1 MYPMR
6 RPVLPVSGERSDH
19 LYVPVALVRQ
29 IEGYLG
35 DRPASDTRASD
46 LHERIVKRMMAE
58 GLL

>member
-19 LYVPVALVRQ
+19 VYVPVALIRQ
-29 IEGYLG
+29 IEEYLG
-35 DRPASDTRASD
+35 DQPQRDTRAAD
-46 LHERIVKRMMAE
+46 LHERIVKRMLAE

>member
-19 LYVPVALVRQ
+19 VFIPVALIRQ
-29 IEGYLG
+29 IEEYLG